1 MNIYATKLQMMMP
14 LEVIAVKYM
23 YLVRKPNDY
32 HNRERDRER
41 QSEREREFIGYMIT
55 DTTVSVLL

>member
-32 HNRERDRER
+32 HNRERDRV
-41 QSEREREFIGYMIT
+41 REREFIGYMIT

>member
-1 MNIYATKLQMMMP
+1 MMMP

-32 HNRERDRER
+32 HNRERDRV
-41 QSEREREFIGYMIT
+41 REREFIGYMIT